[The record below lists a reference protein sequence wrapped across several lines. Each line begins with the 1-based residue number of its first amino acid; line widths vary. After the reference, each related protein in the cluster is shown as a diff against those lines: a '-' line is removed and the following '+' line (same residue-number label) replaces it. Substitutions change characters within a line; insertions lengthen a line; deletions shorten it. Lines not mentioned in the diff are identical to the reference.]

1 MKLLISIG
9 LNLWLLLVF
18 TAAPNTYALACGGK
32 SPKNEVKN
40 KVFCQKE
47 GQKTWQRES
56 QKTCQNENK
65 KNCQKEGQKTCQKAC
80 CKKSK
85 KTQKR
90 CCGDDNCTGDCD
102 KNGCTCA
109 SPNAFAAI
117 LIPTFDLNITSSIVA
132 IQTQPIPFTKTAPKS
147 VFIKFWQPPKL

>member
-18 TAAPNTYALACGGK
+18 TAAPTTYALACGGK

-47 GQKTWQRES
+47 GQ
-56 QKTCQNENK
+56 
-65 KNCQKEGQKTCQKAC
+65 NCQKNCQKAC
-80 CKKSK
+80 CQKSK

-117 LIPTFDLNITSSIVA
+117 LIPTLDLNVTSSIVA

>member
-18 TAAPNTYALACGGK
+18 TAAPTAHALACGGK
-32 SPKNEVKN
+32 SPENEVKS

-47 GQKTWQRES
+47 GQKGQ
-56 QKTCQNENK
+56 
-65 KNCQKEGQKTCQKAC
+65 KNCQKNCCPKT
-80 CKKSK
+80 K

-117 LIPTFDLNITSSIVA
+117 LIPTLDLNVTSSIVA

>member
-9 LNLWLLLVF
+9 LNLWLSLVF
-18 TAAPNTYALACGGK
+18 TAAPTTYALACGGK
-32 SPKNEVKN
+32 MPKNEVKS

-47 GQKTWQRES
+47 S
-56 QKTCQNENK
+56 QKTC
-65 KNCQKEGQKTCQKAC
+65 QKTCQKAC
-80 CKKSK
+80 CQKSK

-117 LIPTFDLNITSSIVA
+117 LIPALDLNVTSPIVA

>member
-18 TAAPNTYALACGGK
+18 TAAPTTYALACGGK

-47 GQKTWQRES
+47 SK
-56 QKTCQNENK
+56 
-65 KNCQKEGQKTCQKAC
+65 KTCQKAC
-80 CKKSK
+80 CQKSK

-117 LIPTFDLNITSSIVA
+117 LILTLDLNITSSIVA

>member
-9 LNLWLLLVF
+9 LNFWLLLVF
-18 TAAPNTYALACGGK
+18 TAAPTTYALACGGK

-47 GQKTWQRES
+47 GQ
-56 QKTCQNENK
+56 
-65 KNCQKEGQKTCQKAC
+65 NCQKNCQKAC
-80 CKKSK
+80 CQKSK

-90 CCGDDNCTGDCD
+90 CCDDDNCTGDCD

-117 LIPTFDLNITSSIVA
+117 LIPTLDLNVTSSIVA

>member
-9 LNLWLLLVF
+9 LNFWLLLVF
-18 TAAPNTYALACGGK
+18 TAAPTTYALACGGK

-47 GQKTWQRES
+47 GKET
-56 QKTCQNENK
+56 
-65 KNCQKEGQKTCQKAC
+65 CQKESKKTCQKTC
-80 CKKSK
+80 CQKTK

-90 CCGDDNCTGDCD
+90 CCGNDNCTGNCD

-117 LIPTFDLNITSSIVA
+117 LIPTLDLNITSSIVA